1 MASIREL
8 VEEANGVYAKGDP
21 DLLAD
26 LYADD
31 AVLTVPGGRY
41 EGRQEIRDYWA
52 QLMRGTPNG
61 TAEIRRCT
69 EEGDVFYGELIVRGT
84 NTGEL
89 ALPTGTTV
97 PATGKATEIP
107 AMEVVRVRDG
117 KVVEQTVY
125 FDMLTLLTQ
134 LGLLPG

>member
-1 MASIREL
+1 MAPIREL
-8 VEEANGVYAKGDP
+8 VEEASRVYATGDP
-21 DLLAD
+21 DAAAD

-31 AVLTVPGGRY
+31 AVLVVPGARY
-41 EGRQEIRDYWA
+41 EGKQQIRHYWA

-61 TAEIRRCT
+61 TAEIRRCL
-69 EEGDVFYGELIVRGT
+69 EDDNVFYGELVVRGT

-89 ALPTGTTV
+89 VLPTGTTV

-117 KVVEQTVY
+117 KVVEQHVY
-125 FDMLTLLTQ
+125 FDMLTLMVQ